1 MIMGMITHIRTITV
15 MTTGMFITSTTGM
28 SSVGTRGR
36 IRSLPGLT
44 QQSIPL
50 SGGWFRGSRPQG
62 TRRSWAVLAFAAV
75 PALVSPAVS
84 QPSSET
90 LRVENEYRE
99 CLYSKSRSGRY
110 AHGERESDFGLLGE
124 CRNQWVA
131 YMDVCTKT
139 GFDNATCVMKS
150 RLVIHAILNLT
161 GK

>member
-1 MIMGMITHIRTITV
+1 MFIMETAVTSSLRPRRGGLRKRASRWLIRAPAFVPVTPASSQ
-15 MTTGMFITSTTGM
+15 TTG
-28 SSVGTRGR
+28 
-36 IRSLPGLT
+36 
-44 QQSIPL
+44 
-50 SGGWFRGSRPQG
+50 
-62 TRRSWAVLAFAAV
+62 
-75 PALVSPAVS
+75 
-84 QPSSET
+84 ET

-110 AHGERESDFGLLGE
+110 ANGQRESDFGLLGE

-139 GFDNATCVMKS
+139 GLDNATCVMKS

>member
-1 MIMGMITHIRTITV
+1 MTTGIIMIMGMITNIRIITGTTV
-15 MTTGMFITSTTGM
+15 SMFIMETAVTSSLRPRRGGLRKRASRWLIRAPAFVPVAAALLGPVTPASSQTTG
-28 SSVGTRGR
+28 
-36 IRSLPGLT
+36 
-44 QQSIPL
+44 
-50 SGGWFRGSRPQG
+50 
-62 TRRSWAVLAFAAV
+62 
-75 PALVSPAVS
+75 
-84 QPSSET
+84 ET

-110 AHGERESDFGLLGE
+110 ANGQRESDFGLLGE

-139 GFDNATCVMKS
+139 GLDNATCVMKS